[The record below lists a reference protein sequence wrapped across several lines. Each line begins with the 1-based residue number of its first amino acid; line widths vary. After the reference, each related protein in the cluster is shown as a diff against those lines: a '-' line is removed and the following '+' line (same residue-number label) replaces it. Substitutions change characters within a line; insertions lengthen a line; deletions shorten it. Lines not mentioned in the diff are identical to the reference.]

1 MDLYPRSQFLQRRL
15 NFFHVFG
22 LLVLERRCSDIN
34 IIIQNIVCELPE
46 QDFSNVVFQCR

>member
-22 LLVLERRCSDIN
+22 LLVLERRCNDIT
-34 IIIQNIVCELPE
+34 IIIQNFVSELPE
-46 QDFSNVVFQCR
+46 KDNSNVVVQCR